1 MNTTSILAN
10 QSVSQKNVKLED
22 IWPELEGGIS
32 KILLELNQGFPIKK
46 WMALYTHVYDYC
58 AASQSKAGPKV
69 GVSKQQN
76 QSGANY
82 VGEELYNR
90 LNVFLK
96 KHMKELLEVAD
107 KKMDESLLGYYFT
120 EWERYTSSM
129 RYINHILNYLN
140 RYWIKREIDDGK
152 KEVYE
157 VYVLSFVIWRDCLFT
172 ALKSRLTSALLD
184 LIEGERNGYQV
195 NTHLIR
201 GVINGYVSLGLNREK
216 PKETILQVY
225 KSSFEELFL
234 AATEQYYTSE
244 SVKFIS
250 ENTVADYMKKVEAR
264 LNEEVKRVQQYL
276 HQSTE
281 TELISRCEKV
291 LIEKHVE
298 VIWNEFQN
306 LLESDKIA
314 DLTRMYAL
322 LSRIPRGL
330 EPLRATL
337 EKHVQTV
344 GLQAVQSIGSV
355 GATDPKLYVETLL
368 QVFKKYNDLVTGAF
382 RSDTGFVASLDKAC
396 RRFINENAVT
406 IAAKSSSKSPEL
418 LARFTDFL
426 LKKSPRNPEESEMD
440 QLLNDV
446 MIVFKYIEDKDVF
459 QDFYSKMLAK
469 RLIHGTSTSEDLE
482 GVMIGKLKSTCGYE
496 YTSKLQRMF
505 TDMSLSRDLLE
516 RFHRHLEQD
525 NQQVLLGGIDFSVL
539 VLATGSW
546 PLQPPATN
554 FSIPK
559 ELQACEQLFQK
570 FYQIQ
575 YSGRKLNWLHHLS
588 KGELKTKYLSSNK
601 SGYSLQCSTYQIG
614 ILLQFNTEEELTT
627 DDIQDS
633 TQLIDNVLKSTLTV
647 LVKSKILVSEPEL
660 IEPEDIGKGMKFT
673 LNKQFKN
680 KKNKIIINVPVVQQV
695 KEEIDTIHKTVE
707 EDRKLQIQAAIV
719 RIMKMRKQL
728 SHSGLM
734 SEVIVQLQQRFNPKV
749 NIIKKCI
756 DILIERDY
764 LQRVEGQKDMYSY
777 VA

>member
-1 MNTTSILAN
+1 MSMMTSTPTKR
-10 QSVSQKNVKLED
+10 SVKLDD
-22 IWPELEGGIS
+22 IWPELEEGIY
-32 KILLELNQGFPIKK
+32 KIITDLNKGFPKQK
-46 WMALYTHVYDYC
+46 WIALYTHVYDYC
-58 AASQSKAGPKV
+58 AASQSKSSAKV
-69 GVSKQQN
+69 GMPKQQA
-76 QSGANY
+76 SGANY
-82 VGEELYNR
+82 VGEDLYNR
-90 LNVFLK
+90 LNLFLK
-96 KHMKELLEVAD
+96 KHMSQLLKLTET
-107 KKMDESLLGYYFT
+107 KMDEPLLNYYYT
-120 EWERYTSSM
+120 EWDRYTSAM
-129 RYINHILNYLN
+129 KYINNIFQYMN

-157 VYVLSFVIWRDCLFT
+157 IFILSLVIWRDCLFT
-172 ALKSRLTSALLD
+172 PLKQRLTNSLLD
-184 LIEGERNGYQV
+184 IIESERNGYQI
-195 NTHLIR
+195 NTHLIK

-225 KSSFEELFL
+225 KSGFEELFL
-234 AATEQYYTSE
+234 TATENYYTNE
-244 SVKFIS
+244 SAKFIS
-250 ENTVADYMKKVEAR
+250 ENSVADYMKKVETR

-276 HQSTE
+276 HQNTE
-281 TELISRCEKV
+281 SELIAKCEKV

-298 VIWNEFQN
+298 VIWNEFQT
-306 LLESDKIA
+306 LLEKDKIP
-314 DLTRMYAL
+314 DLTRMYSL

-330 EPLRATL
+330 EPLRTTL
-337 EKHVQTV
+337 EKHVQNV
-344 GLQAVQSIGSV
+344 GLQAVSSI
-355 GATDPKLYVETLL
+355 ATNGVIEPKVYIETLL
-368 QVFKKYNDLVTGAF
+368 KVFKKYNELVTGAF

-426 LKKSPRNPEESEMD
+426 LKKSPNNPEESEME

-482 GVMIGKLKSTCGYE
+482 GTMIGKLKSTCGYE

-505 TDMSLSRDLLE
+505 TDMSLSRELLDRFNNHIEQVE
-516 RFHRHLEQD
+516 RSSL
-525 NQQVLLGGIDFSVL
+525 NIDFSVL

-546 PLQPPATN
+546 PLQPPSTN

-570 FYQIQ
+570 FYQNQ
-575 YSGRKLNWLHHLS
+575 HSGRKLNWLHHLS
-588 KGELKTKYLSSNK
+588 KGELKTKYLQTSK
-601 SGYSLQCSTYQIG
+601 SGYTLQCSTYQIG
-614 ILLQFNTEEELTT
+614 VLLQFNQYDTLTSEE
-627 DDIQDS
+627 IQES
-633 TQLIDNVLKSTLTV
+633 TQLIDSVLKGTLTS
-647 LVKSKILVSEPEL
+647 LAKSKILLADPPLDDEE
-660 IEPEDIGKGMKFT
+660 IAKTTKFS

-680 KKNKIIINVPVVQQV
+680 KKTKIFINVPVLTQV
-695 KEEIDTIHKTVE
+695 KEEIDSIHKTVE

-728 SHSGLM
+728 AHSGLM
-734 SEVIVQLQQRFNPKV
+734 TEVISQLQTRFNPKV

-756 DILIERDY
+756 DILIEKEY
-764 LQRVEGQKDMYSY
+764 LMRVEGKKDHYSY

>member
-1 MNTTSILAN
+1 MSMMTSAP
-10 QSVSQKNVKLED
+10 QKSVKLED
-22 IWPELEGGIS
+22 IWPDLEEGIY
-32 KILLELNQGFPIKK
+32 KIITDLNKGFPRNK

-58 AASQSKAGPKV
+58 AASQSKGSTGKTGMP
-69 GVSKQQN
+69 KQQ
-76 QSGANY
+76 STGANY

-90 LNVFLK
+90 LNLFLK
-96 KHMKELLEVAD
+96 NHMKELLQVTD
-107 KKMDESLLGYYFT
+107 SKMDETLLNYYYT
-120 EWERYTSSM
+120 EWDRYTSAM
-129 RYINHILNYLN
+129 KYINNIFQYMN

-157 VYVLSFVIWRDCLFT
+157 IFILSLVIWRDYLFT
-172 ALKSRLTSALLD
+172 PLKIRLTSSLLD
-184 LIEGERNGYQV
+184 IIESERNGYQI
-195 NTHLIR
+195 NTHLIK

-234 AATEQYYTSE
+234 TATENYYTNE
-244 SVKFIS
+244 SAKFIS
-250 ENTVADYMKKVEAR
+250 EHSVADYMKKVETR

-276 HQSTE
+276 HPSTE
-281 TELISRCEKV
+281 TELISKCEKV

-298 VIWNEFQN
+298 VVWNEFQS
-306 LLESDKIA
+306 LLENDKIS
-314 DLTRMYAL
+314 DLTRMYSL

-337 EKHVQTV
+337 EKHVQNV
-344 GLQAVQSIGSV
+344 GLQAVSSIAN
-355 GATDPKLYVETLL
+355 GAIEPRVYIETLL
-368 QVFKKYNDLVTGAF
+368 KVFKKYNDLVTGAF

-406 IAAKSSSKSPEL
+406 LAAKSSSKSPEL

-426 LKKSPRNPEESEMD
+426 LKKSPNNPEESEME

-482 GVMIGKLKSTCGYE
+482 GTMIGKLKSTCGYE

-505 TDMSLSRDLLE
+505 TDMSLSRDLLD
-516 RFHRHLEQD
+516 RFNTHLEQVERS
-525 NQQVLLGGIDFSVL
+525 QLGIDFSVL

-546 PLQPPATN
+546 PLQPPSTN

-559 ELQACEQLFQK
+559 ELQACEELFQK
-570 FYQIQ
+570 FYQVQ

-588 KGELKTKYLSSNK
+588 KGELKTKYLQSSK
-601 SGYSLQCSTYQIG
+601 SGYTLQCSTYQIG
-614 ILLQFNTEEELTT
+614 VLLQFNIYDSLTTEE
-627 DDIQDS
+627 IQGS
-633 TQLIDNVLKSTLTV
+633 TQLIDSVLKGTLTS
-647 LVKSKILVSEPEL
+647 LCKSKILLSDPAL
-660 IEPEDIGKGMKFT
+660 DDDDISKSTKFT
-673 LNKQFKN
+673 LNKGFKN
-680 KKNKIIINVPVVQQV
+680 KKTKIFINVPVLTQV
-695 KEEIDTIHKTVE
+695 KEEIDSIHKTVE

-728 SHSGLM
+728 PHSGLM
-734 SEVIVQLQQRFNPKV
+734 TEVISQLQTRFNPKV

-756 DILIERDY
+756 DILIEKEY

>member
-1 MNTTSILAN
+1 MSSMVSNQTAN
-10 QSVSQKNVKLED
+10 QKSIKLDD
-22 IWPELEGGIS
+22 IWPEIEDGIH
-32 KILLELNQGFPIKK
+32 KIITDLNKGFPKNK
-46 WMALYTHVYDYC
+46 WIVLYTHVYDYC
-58 AASQSKAGPKV
+58 AASQSKNGGSKMGIPKPA
-69 GVSKQQN
+69 S
-76 QSGANY
+76 SGAHY

-90 LNVFLK
+90 LNLFLK
-96 KHMKELLEVAD
+96 RHMKDLLRDAET
-107 KKMDESLLGYYFT
+107 KMDEALLNYYYT
-120 EWERYTSSM
+120 EWDRYTSAM
-129 RYINHILNYLN
+129 KYINNIFQYLN

-157 VYVLSFVIWRDCLFT
+157 IYILSLVIWRDYLFT
-172 ALKSRLTSALLD
+172 PLKSRLTSALLD
-184 LIEGERNGYQV
+184 IIENERNGYQI
-195 NTHLIR
+195 NTHLIK

-225 KSSFEELFL
+225 KSSFEDLFL
-234 AATEQYYTSE
+234 TATENYYTNE
-244 SVKFIS
+244 SVKFIT
-250 ENTVADYMKKVEAR
+250 ENSVADYMKKVETR

-276 HQSTE
+276 HASTE
-281 TELISRCEKV
+281 TELIVRCEKV

-306 LLESDKIA
+306 LLESDKIS
-314 DLTRMYAL
+314 DLTRMYSL
-322 LSRIPRGL
+322 LSRIPKGL

-337 EKHVQTV
+337 ERHVQTV
-344 GLQAVQSIGSV
+344 GSQAVASIVSSAQPV
-355 GATDPKLYVETLL
+355 EPKTYIETLL
-368 QVFKKYNDLVTGAF
+368 KVFKKYNDLVTGAF

-406 IAAKSSSKSPEL
+406 QAAKSSSKSPEL

-426 LKKSPRNPEESEMD
+426 LKKSPKNPEEAEME

-446 MIVFKYIEDKDVF
+446 DKDVF

-482 GVMIGKLKSTCGYE
+482 GTMIGKLKSTCGYE

-505 TDMSLSRDLLE
+505 TDMSLSRDLLD
-516 RFHRHLEQD
+516 RFNTHLEQVEHS
-525 NQQVLLGGIDFSVL
+525 NLGGIDFSVL

-546 PLQPPATN
+546 PLQPPSTN

-570 FYQIQ
+570 FYQVQ

-588 KGELKTKYLSSNK
+588 KGELKTKYLPSSK
-601 SGYSLQCSTYQIG
+601 SGYTLQCSTYQIG
-614 ILLQFNTEEELTT
+614 VLLQFNTDDTLTT
-627 DDIQDS
+627 EEIQGS
-633 TQLIDNVLKSTLTV
+633 TQLIDSVLKGTLTS
-647 LVKSKILVSEPEL
+647 LVKSKILLSDPP
-660 IEPEDIGKGMKFT
+660 IEDDEIGKTNSFT

-680 KKNKIIINVPVVQQV
+680 KKAKIFINVPVMTQV
-695 KEEIDTIHKTVE
+695 KEEIDSIHKTVE

-728 SHSGLM
+728 PHSGLM
-734 SEVIVQLQQRFNPKV
+734 TEVISQLQTRFNPKV

-756 DILIERDY
+756 DILIEKEY

-777 VA
+777 IA

>member
-1 MNTTSILAN
+1 MSIAST
-10 QSVSQKNVKLED
+10 QSVSQKNVKLDE
-22 IWPELEGGIS
+22 IWPELEEGIY
-32 KILLELNQGFPIKK
+32 KIITELYKGFPKQK
-46 WMALYTHVYDYC
+46 WMALYTHVYNYC
-58 AASQSKAGPKV
+58 AASQSKTGKV
-69 GVSKQQN
+69 GVTKQSN
-76 QSGANY
+76 AGANY

-90 LNVFLK
+90 LNNFLK
-96 KHMKELLEVAD
+96 RHMKELLKVAET
-107 KKMDESLLGYYFT
+107 KMDEPLLNYYYT
-120 EWERYTSSM
+120 EWDRYTCAM
-129 RYINHILNYLN
+129 KYINNIFQYLN

-157 VYVLSFVIWRDCLFT
+157 VFVLSLVIWRDCLFT
-172 ALKSRLTSALLD
+172 PLKSRLTSALLD
-184 LIEGERNGYQV
+184 LIENERNGYQI
-195 NTHLIR
+195 NTHLVK

-225 KSSFEELFL
+225 KTSFEELFL
-234 AATEQYYTSE
+234 TATENYYTNE

-250 ENTVADYMKKVEAR
+250 ENTVAEYMKKIENR

-276 HQSTE
+276 HPSTE
-281 TELISRCEKV
+281 TDLISRCEKV
-291 LIEKHVE
+291 LIEKVVE

-306 LLESDKIA
+306 LLETDKIA
-314 DLTRMYAL
+314 DLTRMYSL
-322 LSRIPRGL
+322 LSRIPKGL

-337 EKHVQTV
+337 EKHVQNV
-344 GLQAVQSIGSV
+344 GLQAVSSIGAV
-355 GATDPKLYVETLL
+355 GATDPKLYIETLL

-382 RSDTGFVASLDKAC
+382 RCDTGFVASLDKAC

-406 IAAKSSSKSPEL
+406 QAAKSSSKSPEL
-418 LARFTDFL
+418 LAKFTDFL
-426 LKKSPRNPEESEMD
+426 LKKSPKNPEEAEMD

-505 TDMSLSRDLLE
+505 TDMSLSRELLD
-516 RFHRHLEQD
+516 RFNQHLEEQSA
-525 NQQVLLGGIDFSVL
+525 LGGIDFSVL

-570 FYQIQ
+570 FYQVQ

-588 KGELKTKYLSSNK
+588 KGELKTKYLPSNK
-601 SGYSLQCSTYQIG
+601 SGYTLQCSTYQIG
-614 ILLQFNTEEELTT
+614 VLLQFNTDEELTAEE
-627 DDIQDS
+627 IQGS
-633 TQLIDNVLKSTLTV
+633 TQLIDHALKGTLTT
-647 LVKSKILVSEPEL
+647 LVKSKILLADPP
-660 IEPEDIGKGMKFT
+660 IEDEIPKTTKFT

-680 KKNKIIINVPVVQQV
+680 KKTKIFINVPLAQQA
-695 KEEIDTIHKTVE
+695 KEETDTTHKTVE

-719 RIMKMRKQL
+719 RIMKMRNHYIMNYASFSDKASSTTQKPPIFITQPTHNTTQL
-728 SHSGLM
+728 INSTQS
-734 SEVIVQLQQRFNPKV
+734 SFVQ
-749 NIIKKCI
+749 
-756 DILIERDY
+756 
-764 LQRVEGQKDMYSY
+764 
-777 VA
+777 

>member
-1 MNTTSILAN
+1 MGA
-10 QSVSQKNVKLED
+10 
-22 IWPELEGGIS
+22 P
-32 KILLELNQGFPIKK
+32 
-46 WMALYTHVYDYC
+46 
-58 AASQSKAGPKV
+58 KA
-69 GVSKQQN
+69 N

-90 LNVFLK
+90 LNIFLK
-96 KHMKELLEVAD
+96 RHMKELLKVAEQ
-107 KKMDESLLGYYFT
+107 KMDEPLLNYYNT
-120 EWERYTSSM
+120 EWDRYTCAM
-129 RYINHILNYLN
+129 KNINHIFQYL
-140 RYWIKREIDDGK
+140 
-152 KEVYE
+152 
-157 VYVLSFVIWRDCLFT
+157 
-172 ALKSRLTSALLD
+172 
-184 LIEGERNGYQV
+184 
-195 NTHLIR
+195 

-225 KSSFEELFL
+225 KSSFEDLFL
-234 AATEQYYTSE
+234 TATENYYTNE
-244 SVKFIS
+244 SAKFIS

-276 HQSTE
+276 HASTE

-314 DLTRMYAL
+314 DLTRMYSL

-337 EKHVQTV
+337 EKHVQNV
-344 GLQAVQSIGSV
+344 GLQAVSSIGSL
-355 GATDPKLYVETLL
+355 GATEPKLYIETLL

-406 IAAKSSSKSPEL
+406 HAAKSSSKSPEL

-426 LKKSPRNPEESEMD
+426 LKKSPKNPEESEMD

-505 TDMSLSRDLLE
+505 TDMSLSRDLLD
-516 RFHRHLEQD
+516 RFNTHLEQVE
-525 NQQVLLGGIDFSVL
+525 QSSLGGVDFSVL

-546 PLQPPATN
+546 PLQPPATS

-559 ELQACEQLFQK
+559 
-570 FYQIQ
+570 
-575 YSGRKLNWLHHLS
+575 
-588 KGELKTKYLSSNK
+588 
-601 SGYSLQCSTYQIG
+601 QIG
-614 ILLQFNTEEELTT
+614 VLLQFNTDEVLTAEE
-627 DDIQDS
+627 IQGS
-633 TQLIDNVLKSTLTV
+633 TQLIDTVLKSTLTT
-647 LVKSKILVSEPEL
+647 LVKSKILLSDP
-660 IEPEDIGKGMKFT
+660 PFDTEDINKSAKFT

-680 KKNKIIINVPVVQQV
+680 KKTKIFINVPVVQQV
-695 KEEIDTIHKTVE
+695 KEEIDTTHKTVE

-734 SEVIVQLQQRFNPKV
+734 SEVIAQLQTRFNPKPAGNFFKATDGKDSFIWSDDV
-749 NIIKKCI
+749 SVDDVLEKVERMFGQEF
-756 DILIERDY
+756 DPIE
-764 LQRVEGQKDMYSY
+764 
-777 VA
+777 